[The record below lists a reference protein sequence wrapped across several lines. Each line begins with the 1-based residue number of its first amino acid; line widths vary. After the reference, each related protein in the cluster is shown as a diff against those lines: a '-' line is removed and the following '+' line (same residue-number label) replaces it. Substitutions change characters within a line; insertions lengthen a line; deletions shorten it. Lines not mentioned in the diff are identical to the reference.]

1 MSIKNNWLFTTTKKT
16 RLDALEQISIIF
28 LIEHTVSSNLLDI
41 SEPDHR
47 WRLEEDGSQPYIW
60 QKNDITGNCIT
71 FCVFISYLDSFI
83 PFYTC
88 YLFKN

>member
-60 QKNDITGNCIT
+60 QKKMTLQVTVLHFVC
-71 FCVFISYLDSFI
+71 SYLI
-83 PFYTC
+83 
-88 YLFKN
+88 